1 VASPAVAVCVSSRNR
16 AALLGR
22 LLDHL
27 EHQSLPTSS
36 FEVLVVDDGSDDETP
51 AVLEAAR
58 QRMALR
64 LQTMR
69 NETSRGPAAGRNA
82 AWRAATAPV
91 IAFTDDDCVP
101 TREWLERAL
110 EAMGGRR
117 RVVVG
122 RVDPNPDQSAHAG
135 PFAHTWVIRAAQARS
150 FATANV
156 LFRRDD
162 LVALDGFDERYR
174 NPACEDTDLGLRA
187 EEQGVEV
194 VFAPDAL
201 VWHDVR
207 PGTWRDKVRDQ
218 ARWADLA
225 LVFRSH
231 PAARRELLHRGVF
244 WKPSHADLL
253 LLLLGVAAAPRD
265 RRALALALPWLHR
278 RLCTETT
285 DQPWSLLLPAL
296 PGLLAVDLAELAA
309 MVRGSIRYRTLV
321 L

>member
-1 VASPAVAVCVSSRNR
+1 MSSPAVAVCVSTRNR
-16 AALLGR
+16 AALLRR
-22 LLDHL
+22 LLEQL
-27 EHQSLPTSS
+27 ERQTLPTGS
-36 FEVLVVDDGSDDETP
+36 FEVVVVDDGSDDETP
-51 AVLEAAR
+51 AVLEEMAANGG
-58 QRMALR
+58 LR
-64 LQTMR
+64 LTTMR
-69 NETSRGPAAGRNA
+69 HESSRGPAAGRNA
-82 AWRAATAPV
+82 AWRAASAPV

-101 TREWLERAL
+101 SPGWLESGLA
-110 EAMGGRR
+110 AMGDAR

-122 RVDPNPDQSAHAG
+122 RVDPHPDQASLDG
-135 PFAHTWVIRAAQARS
+135 PFAHSWVIRAAQARS

-187 EEQGVEV
+187 EEAGVEV
-194 VFAPDAL
+194 VFAAEAL

-207 PGTWRDKVRDQ
+207 PGTWRDKARDQ

-225 LVFRSH
+225 LVFRTH
-231 PAARRELLHRGVF
+231 PAARRELLHHAVF
-244 WKPSHADLL
+244 WKPSHVDLL
-253 LLLLGVAAAPRD
+253 LLLTGALAGARD
-265 RRALALALPWLHR
+265 RRAWALALPWLHR
-278 RLCTETT
+278 RLCTEAGE
-285 DQPWSLLLPAL
+285 DPWSLLVPAL